1 MRMWVRGAKGTFD
14 RETGYISELEERNI
28 RYNPTLVPSLFDA
41 TLYGMLRENENITM
55 LLNASCLDATSI
67 NGHITSVT
75 AWQLTTYT
83 YFTITA
89 KLFAD
94 CSGDS
99 ILAPLVGA
107 IYHHGREGQAE
118 FNETIAPIKADTK
131 TMGMSVM
138 LAARETDS
146 PVTFTPPSFA
156 KYYPDDSY
164 FIGDIK
170 DVHAQIRNHI
180 IGTSGT
186 NLWWI
191 ELGGDGDS
199 IHDADR
205 IRDELLA
212 VVFGVWDHIKNHGD
226 HGMQNWDLEWVGF
239 LPGKRESR
247 RYVGDYVLTEHDV
260 ISGGHFE
267 DEIAFGGWPLDD
279 HNPLGMK
286 REDNYTS
293 YPSLVYTLNEI
304 YGIPLRC
311 LYSKN
316 IDNLLFAGRN
326 ISATHAALSSTRVMA
341 TCALLGQAAG
351 TAAATSITRGIS
363 VREAAQNHYKEI
375 QKTLMDDGVFLP
387 HVRRIPSNLTL
398 SASLNISDK
407 DRDAL
412 LNGIERPRKN
422 ANENGIRQILGDKL
436 TFTFDGKKRISSLR
450 LRFDPDFERM
460 SVSDNK
466 KMRIFAMK
474 LHTGKDFRPVRVANT
489 IVKSFAV
496 LADGVEVAKI
506 ENNFRSLVVVPLNVT
521 ASEISIVW
529 LQTNGAKD
537 VHLFSADLI

>member
-1 MRMWVRGAKGTFD
+1 MNVNLMKKNLNCDLCVIGGGLSGAFTALAAARHGTRVVLVQDRPVLGGNASSEVRMWVRGAKRTFD

-55 LLNASCLDATSI
+55 LLNASCLDATST

-107 IYHHGREGQAE
+107 IYRHGREGQAE

-180 IGTSGT
+180 ISTSGT

-205 IRDELLA
+205 VRDELLA

-286 REDNYTS
+286 REF
-293 YPSLVYTLNEI
+293 L
-304 YGIPLRC
+304 PLAC
-311 LYSKN
+311 VYSKR
-316 IDNLLFAGRN
+316 NLRNPHALF
-326 ISATHAALSSTRVMA
+326 
-341 TCALLGQAAG
+341 
-351 TAAATSITRGIS
+351 
-363 VREAAQNHYKEI
+363 
-375 QKTLMDDGVFLP
+375 VFP
-387 HVRRIPSNLTL
+387 
-398 SASLNISDK
+398 K
-407 DRDAL
+407 Y
-412 LNGIERPRKN
+412 
-422 ANENGIRQILGDKL
+422 
-436 TFTFDGKKRISSLR
+436 
-450 LRFDPDFERM
+450 
-460 SVSDNK
+460 
-466 KMRIFAMK
+466 
-474 LHTGKDFRPVRVANT
+474 
-489 IVKSFAV
+489 
-496 LADGVEVAKI
+496 
-506 ENNFRSLVVVPLNVT
+506 
-521 ASEISIVW
+521 
-529 LQTNGAKD
+529 
-537 VHLFSADLI
+537 